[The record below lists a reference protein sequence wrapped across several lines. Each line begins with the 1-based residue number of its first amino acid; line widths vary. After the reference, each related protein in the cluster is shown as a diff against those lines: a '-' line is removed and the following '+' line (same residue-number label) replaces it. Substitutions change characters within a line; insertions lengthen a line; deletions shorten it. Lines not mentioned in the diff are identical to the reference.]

1 MLVTQSSGKFLKRKH
16 SLLLG
21 EDLLDLTHPCVM
33 GVINLTPDSFY
44 DGGLIKNETELL
56 EKVEQMMIDGASVI
70 DLGAVSTRP
79 GSEPPPL
86 NEELDRLLPAV
97 KSIHKYFPEIPISID
112 TYRSWIA
119 VRVFEEVG
127 PIIVNDISGGTLD
140 SKMFETIG
148 LLKIPYILTHMQG
161 SPKTMQ
167 DNPTYTDVVREVAAS
182 LSEGVRQ
189 LTKAGAHEVMI
200 DPGFGFGKTVM
211 HNYQLL
217 NRLDALKVYQLPVV
231 VGVSRKSMIW
241 KVLETDPGDA
251 LNGTT
256 VLNTMALLGGADLLR
271 VHDVKEAV
279 DAIRLFLQ
287 LKDSLDA

>member
-44 DGGLIKNETELL
+44 DGGSITSETQLL
-56 EKVEQMMIDGASVI
+56 EKVEQMVIDGASVI
-70 DLGAVSTRP
+70 DIGAVSTRP
-79 GSEPPPL
+79 GSEPPTL
-86 NEELDRLLPAV
+86 QEELDRLLPAV
-97 KSIHKYFPEIPISID
+97 TAIHKYFPEIPISID
-112 TYRSWIA
+112 TYRSWIV
-119 VRVFEEVG
+119 VRVFEAIG
-127 PIIVNDISGGTLD
+127 PVIVNDISGGTLD
-140 SKMFETIG
+140 NKMFETVG
-148 LLKIPYILTHMQG
+148 LLKVPYILTHMQG
-161 SPKTMQ
+161 NPKTMQ
-167 DNPTYTDVVREVAAS
+167 DNPTYTDVVREVAGA
-182 LSEGVRQ
+182 LSEGVRR
-189 LTKAGAHEVMI
+189 LAKEGAHEVMI
-200 DPGFGFGKTVM
+200 DPGFGFGKSVM

-231 VGVSRKSMIW
+231 VGLSRKSMIW
-241 KVLETDPGDA
+241 KVLETDPYDS

>member
-56 EKVEQMMIDGASVI
+56 EKVEQMVIDGASVI

-127 PIIVNDISGGTLD
+127 PVIVNDISGGTLD

-241 KVLETDPGDA
+241 KVLETDPSDA